1 MARGGSDNL
10 GCFGAFCFVAVFA
23 MVLSTLARVWVL
35 LAFVAIGCFIG
46 AYAYR
51 KKVAEMHAPPE
62 RVETYYSQKCPNCG
76 AQVPVGEHS
85 RNAHC
90 PYCNTVTEADR
101 EPLAW
106 PVEPR
111 DPEEEQRER
120 NRFKMLVVAGIVCA
134 VLAAFGFAYA
144 SESASTSSS
153 HDIASQVT
161 SSRR

>member
-1 MARGGSDNL
+1 MARGGGDNSGCL
-10 GCFGAFCFVAVFA
+10 GIFCVVAFIVV
-23 MVLSTLARVWVL
+23 VLSTLARVWVL
-35 LAFVAIGCFIG
+35 LALVAIGCLAG
-46 AYAYR
+46 AYLYR
-51 KKVAEMHAPPE
+51 KRVAEMHAPPE

-90 PYCNTVTEADR
+90 PYCNTVAEADR

-111 DPEEEQRER
+111 DLDEEQRER

-134 VLAAFGFAYA
+134 VLAVFGFAYA
-144 SESASTSSS
+144 TGSLSSSSS

-161 SSRR
+161 SSGR